1 MIKTSLKE
9 YSNMEDGVLYN
20 LGLTPK
26 LQEEEKVDFSLYHP
40 RQRTN
45 IRLYGLECKDWTP
58 LMVMEYKKKWAPTG
72 TPVLVYDDYDGA
84 LNWCRKHLYHHT
96 FNATKWANPDDS
108 HTVHFEKPEDAML
121 FKLSFYG

>member
-1 MIKTSLKE
+1 MTTSLYK
-9 YSNMEDGVLYN
+9 

-26 LQEEEKVDFSLYHP
+26 LVEEADIDISEFSP

-58 LMVMEYKKKWAPTG
+58 LMITEYKRKWAPTG
-72 TPVLVYDDYDGA
+72 TPVVVFDYDGA
-84 LNWCRKHLYHHT
+84 LKWCRQHLYHHT

-108 HTVHFEKPEDAML
+108 HTIHFEKEEDAML
-121 FKLSFYG
+121 FKLAFSG